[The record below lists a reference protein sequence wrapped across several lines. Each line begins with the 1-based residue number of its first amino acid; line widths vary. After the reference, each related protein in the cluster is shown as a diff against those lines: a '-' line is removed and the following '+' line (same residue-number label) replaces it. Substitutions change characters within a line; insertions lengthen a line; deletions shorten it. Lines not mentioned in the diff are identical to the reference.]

1 MVWLIVVETGSRWIV
16 VVVQVVVVGVVV
28 VVMASSLAMA
38 KNPNNWETWTL
49 PDDDSNKNV
58 YISCLDRYVDV
69 VWKNIT
75 ITYRDFVTPSGTY
88 QYVESWEWDSVWT
101 ATDGSGDTW
110 IGTSSHSPGTTSIM
124 PEKGEVQF
132 TSHET
137 VTPVGDNDG
146 PRLKYS
152 WIFKFKIWCFYS

>member
-1 MVWLIVVETGSRWIV
+1 M
-16 VVVQVVVVGVVV
+16 
-28 VVMASSLAMA
+28 
-38 KNPNNWETWTL
+38 
-49 PDDDSNKNV
+49 
-58 YISCLDRYVDV
+58 
-69 VWKNIT
+69 
-75 ITYRDFVTPSGTY
+75 TPSGTY
-88 QYVESWEWDSVWT
+88 QYIESWEWDSVWT

-110 IGTSSHSPGTTSIM
+110 IGTGHSPGTTSIM

-152 WIFKFKIWCFYS
+152 WIFKFKINENGEWITHIDPGATMDDWNIRCVGPKNK